1 MKKKMLAILLGLAM
15 ILSLAAVCSAEE
27 KAVTGPIDENATVIF
42 TDSVGREVEV
52 PANITRVAISG
63 PLAQIVIFA
72 LAPDKLVGIATNW
85 SAEAEQYLATEYYNL
100 PLLGQ
105 LYGGKGELNL
115 EELLAVDPQVV
126 IDVGEPKS
134 TIAEDLDALQEQT
147 GLPFVHIT
155 AYTDSMGDAYRMLGE
170 LLNLKAEAEVLASY
184 CDEVY
189 ANTIAIM
196 DTVGEKG
203 KVNLLYCLGDNGL
216 NVIAKGS

>member
-147 GLPFVHIT
+147 ACLSFTSPPILT
-155 AYTDSMGDAYRMLGE
+155 AWVTRIE
-170 LLNLKAEAEVLASY
+170 
-184 CDEVY
+184 
-189 ANTIAIM
+189 
-196 DTVGEKG
+196 
-203 KVNLLYCLGDNGL
+203 CL
-216 NVIAKGS
+216 VSCSI